1 MYIKSLYIESF
12 AGMKDREFVFSRS
25 LNVIEGANESGKS
38 TLCMFIKFMFY
49 GLSGRTCDGEMSE
62 RQKYVPWDT
71 GRAAGNMVIVSGENI
86 YKISLPC
93 ARGGVTQ
100 MCDGGVV

>member
-71 GRAAGNMVIVSGENI
+71 GKAAGALTVVTAKGEF
-86 YKISLPC
+86 KISRSLTVFDDTKP
-93 ARGGVTQ
+93 AERLV
-100 MCDGGVV
+100 